1 MLKKL
6 IWNDVKQNKLMS
18 AATVFFMAI
27 SAALLAL
34 TVLLCSNLL
43 GAISTLMDSAIVPDF
58 IQMHTGAVDDAALTR
73 FSESREEVQDWQI
86 CHFLNLDNSNVALD
100 GQSLIDSAQDNG
112 LCVQG
117 KRFDFLLGM
126 DGTCPEVLPG
136 EVYVPICYRDRYGLA
151 AGSTMTIEGQTLTV
165 AGFIRDAQMNS
176 MMASSKRFLVSA
188 ADYALL
194 RDQGEEEYLIEFL
207 LRDGVDMNVFQT
219 AYTASGLPANGPTIT
234 RPLVRM
240 MNALS
245 DGTMI
250 FVIFL
255 MSIIMLLI
263 SMLCIH
269 FILSLQ
275 MERDRKEVG
284 MLKALGIGRKE
295 IRRLYFAKYLLF
307 SLCGAFIGL
316 GMAAI
321 LQKPLAR
328 QLQEL
333 YGTADQGGLKIF
345 ATLLAAL
352 LAEGIILL
360 SIRHSL
366 KKTDKISA
374 LDAMFQAQKAGKGYG
389 KVLLIGFVTAACTFL
404 MLVPQ
409 NLYNTVSS
417 PKFVTYMGIGSA
429 EIRIDIRQ
437 IKDIDSMTAQI
448 AAALGK
454 DPQVRKYAVLQTCSY
469 PAALPDGGTVNLTV
483 EAGDHSIFPVS
494 FSAGTLPMNEN
505 EIALSSLNAEEL
517 KLSVGDTLDL
527 NVNGKKSSYA
537 VCGIYS
543 DITNGGK
550 TAKIHNRPDTAP
562 VIWSVLYASLEES
575 TDRQQWMARYR
586 GMGVDVTDIE
596 GYVRD
601 TYAQTLAQLRLAS
614 RVAVGIAVLVT
625 AVVLTLFLKLI
636 VERERYAISLR
647 KALGFTSE
655 TIKRTYFVKG
665 LLPAVSGIVVG
676 LTLGNLCGESLCGM
690 VLKSFGADSFRF
702 VINWGQ
708 VMAGIPI
715 VILGVAILAVWAGI
729 SQIGQIKAY
738 ECCRGKE

>member
-34 TVLLCSNLL
+34 TVLLSGNLL
-43 GAISTLMDSAIVPDF
+43 GAINTLMDNAIVPDF
-58 IQMHTGAVDDAALTR
+58 IQMHTGAIDDAALTR
-73 FSESREEVQDWQI
+73 FAENHAEIRDLQI
-86 CHFLNLDNSNVALD
+86 CRFLNLDNSNVALD
-100 GQSLIDSAQDNG
+100 GQSLIDSTQDNG

-117 KRFDFLLGM
+117 ERFDFLLGL
-126 DGTCPEVLPG
+126 DGACPLVCPG
-136 EVYVPICYRDRYGLA
+136 EVYVPVCYRDRYGLA
-151 AGSTMTIEGQTLTV
+151 AGITMTIGGRTLTV

-188 ADYALL
+188 TDYELL
-194 RDQGEEEYLIEFL
+194 RGQGEEEYLIEFL
-207 LRDGVDMNVFQT
+207 LRDGADRNVFQT
-219 AYTASGLPANGPTIT
+219 AYTASGLPANGPAIT

-255 MSIIMLLI
+255 MSAIVLLI

-307 SLCGAFIGL
+307 SLCGALIGL
-316 GMAAI
+316 GTAAI
-321 LQKPLAR
+321 LQKPLVR

-333 YGTADQGGLKIF
+333 YGTANQGCLKTL
-345 ATLLAAL
+345 AALLAAM

-366 KKTDKISA
+366 KKTDKLSA

-429 EIRIDIRQ
+429 EIRVDIRQ
-437 IKDIDSMTAQI
+437 TNDIDRQTRQI
-448 AAALGK
+448 AATLGQ
-454 DPQVRKYAVLQTCSY
+454 DPQVKEYTILQTCSY
-469 PAALPDGGTVNLTV
+469 PAVLPDGGTVNLTV

-494 FSAGTLPMNEN
+494 FSAGTPPEDEN
-505 EIALSSLNAEEL
+505 EIALSSLNAEEW

-527 NVNGKKSSYA
+527 NINGEKSSYT

-550 TAKIHNRPDTAP
+550 TAKIRNRPDTAP

-575 TDRQQWMARYR
+575 TDRQQWMAQYR
-586 GMGVDVTDIE
+586 GMGVDVTDVE
-596 GYVRD
+596 DYVRD

-614 RVAVGIAVLVT
+614 RVAGGIAVLVT
-625 AVVLTLFLKLI
+625 AVVLTLFLRLI
-636 VERERYAISLR
+636 VERERYAISLH
-647 KALGFTSE
+647 KALGFTSG
-655 TIKRTYFVKG
+655 TVKRAYFVKG
-665 LLPAVSGIVVG
+665 LAPAVSGIVAG
-676 LTLGNLCGESLCGM
+676 LTLGSLCGESLCGM

-708 VMAGIPI
+708 VMAGIPT

-729 SQIGQIKAY
+729 SQIRQIKAY